1 MPNDRPIILMTALL
15 TVGCVATGAEAKEC
29 RATRSAYDRI
39 ETGMSMA
46 QVRTIFGC
54 EGRQITHMT
63 IGATRRAT
71 YSWRGA
77 GRYGANVTLTFR
89 NGHLTRKAQ
98 LGL

>member
-1 MPNDRPIILMTALL
+1 MHNDRPVILMAALL
-15 TVGCVATGAEAKEC
+15 MVGCVATGAQAKEC

-46 QVRTIFGC
+46 RVRTIFGC

-89 NGHLTRKAQ
+89 NGRLTRKAQ

>member
-1 MPNDRPIILMTALL
+1 MPKDRTIILMAAFLAS
-15 TVGCVATGAEAKEC
+15 GCVATSAQAKEC

-46 QVRTIFGC
+46 RVRTIFGC
-54 EGRQITHMT
+54 KGRQMTYMT